1 LNNIYFLLFS
11 LLISSNLIAQ
21 SGFIVEET
29 TVASFKM
36 GSMKSSSHKYFSEDT
51 YYSKMDFSFK
61 GKGLARLM
69 SRNMKNGTIISFQDS
84 TIIKINHK
92 KNRFTKTLLSEFLE
106 EKNPPSDQENTGSNE
121 EEESNYIVSD
131 TIETVNG
138 FKAYKIT
145 IQTVR
150 KKIEGVGKTSGKKT
164 SFEAEEKTIINSNY
178 IWFTSEMKKSNIITS
193 MQSKIDEFETN
204 WINFDGNFEELGI
217 DKDVII
223 VKAVFSDEEGSFEY
237 NLNVYAP
244 TDSLPRM
251 FEVPEDYKKVKKL

>member
-1 LNNIYFLLFS
+1 
-11 LLISSNLIAQ
+11 
-21 SGFIVEET
+21 
-29 TVASFKM
+29 M

-92 KNRFTKTLLSEFLE
+92 KNRFTKKLLSEFLE
-106 EKNPPSDQENTGSNE
+106 QKDPPSDGENNDSKE
-121 EEESNYIVSD
+121 EEEEDSNSIVSD
-131 TIETVNG
+131 TIEIING

-145 IQTVR
+145 IQTKR
-150 KKIEGVGKTSGKKT
+150 KKIEGTNKTTEFANKT
-164 SFEAEEKTIINSNY
+164 TFEAQEKTIINSNY
-178 IWFTSEMKKSNIITS
+178 IWFTSEMKKSNIVTS
-193 MQSKIDEFETN
+193 MQSKIDEFEKN
-204 WINFDGNFEELGI
+204 WINFDGNFEELEI